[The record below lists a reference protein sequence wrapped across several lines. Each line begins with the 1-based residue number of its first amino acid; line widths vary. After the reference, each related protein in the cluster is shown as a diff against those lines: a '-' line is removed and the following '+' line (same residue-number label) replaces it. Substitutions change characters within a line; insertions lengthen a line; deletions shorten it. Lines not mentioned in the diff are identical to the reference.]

1 MRTAQELFDTALTH
15 LRKQG
20 QKSVVMDFVPGYTC
34 RYRSP
39 EGFKCSIGVLIP
51 DNVYKLEM
59 EEKSFDVLLHS
70 NLLPIDLQAEFQVHA
85 ELLRKLQDIHDNT
98 YIEKWEDGFFLLAKK
113 FNLKYSTP

>member
-1 MRTAQELFDTALTH
+1 MRTAQELFDTAINH

-20 QKSVVMDFVPGYTC
+20 QKSVAMDYAPGYTC

-39 EGFKCSIGVLIP
+39 EGFKCPIGTLIP
-51 DNVYKLEM
+51 DAIYKPEM

-85 ELLRKLQDIHDNT
+85 ELLRKLQDIHDHT
-98 YIEKWEDGFFLLAKK
+98 YIEKWEDGFFQLAKK
-113 FNLKYSTP
+113 FNLRYATP